1 MSALTGPYR
10 PASIVAIS
18 LAFLVVGIVPA
29 HATAPLPDTTWGVR
43 GKVYALAQGPSGRVY
58 VGGKFG
64 ELLATDGPASQ
75 PAQSLAA
82 FAPVTGR
89 PITTW
94 RPSITLGALPG
105 TVDALALSPDA
116 SVLYVGG
123 KFDAVNGLPVHN
135 FAAISTSTADLVPGF
150 SLPDINVT
158 NAILVSPATGEIY
171 LGGSFRRVNRH
182 LRQNLAALLPD
193 GTLDSSWT
201 PSADDNVRALRFAA
215 DRQTI
220 FVGGHFTT
228 MNGQPRQ
235 SVARLNLDGTLN
247 EWAVPSGVVTP
258 PQTAWDIAVQP
269 TRVYVGF
276 GNKQNYYAAFGLDD
290 GSVGDEVWLN
300 HATGNVESVALGPQ
314 GSRLFI
320 GGHFGTAHKRVKLC
334 DGFALHGLA
343 SVRVETGEAVCT
355 WLPHLYP
362 DIGNFVG
369 ARTLLVDPVNQTVW
383 VGGFFTQVCDQAGT
397 NCVKQHSLSRYAL

>member
-1 MSALTGPYR
+1 MSGFTRPYR
-10 PASIVAIS
+10 SPSIVALT
-18 LAFLVVGIVPA
+18 LALLAVGILPA
-29 HATAPLPDTTWGVR
+29 RATAPLPDTTWGVR

-64 ELLATDGPASQ
+64 ELQATDGPARQ

-94 RPSITLGALPG
+94 RPSITLGAFPG

-123 KFDAVNGLPVHN
+123 KFDAVNGFSVHN
-135 FAAISTSTADLVPGF
+135 FAAISTSTGDLVPGF
-150 SLPDINVT
+150 SLPRTNVVNT
-158 NAILVSPATGEIY
+158 ILVSPSTGEIY
-171 LGGSFRRVNRH
+171 LGGSFNRVNRH

-193 GTLDSSWT
+193 GTLDPGWT
-201 PSADDNVRALRFAA
+201 PSADDNVRVLRFAT
-215 DRQTI
+215 DTQSI
-220 FVGGHFTT
+220 FVGGHFSTV
-228 MNGQPRQ
+228 NGQPRQ

-247 EWAVPSGVVTP
+247 DWAVPSGVVTA
-258 PQTAWDIAVQP
+258 PQTAWDMAVQP
-269 TRVYVGF
+269 TRLYVGF
-276 GNKQNYYAAFGLDD
+276 GNKQNYYAAFRLDD
-290 GSVGDEVWLN
+290 GTVGDRVWLN

-343 SVRVETGEAVCT
+343 SVSVATGEAVCT
-355 WLPHLYP
+355 WLPHLIP
-362 DIGNFVG
+362 DVGNFVG

-383 VGGFFTQVCDQAGT
+383 VGGFFTQVCDETGAT
-397 NCVKQHSLSRYAL
+397 CLKQHSLSRYAL